1 MSFLFSHTCSAL
13 HNLPGENSAWNHS
26 TQQLNFSCWSIT
38 SPSFILPG
46 QWKRN
51 HFLHGTGAPLF
62 FFFFLDARFTFG
74 ADHQQIFAKWQQ
86 LLCLQ
91 STKSWKGNDVPLP
104 TQKKKKEKCKKR
116 RKIQEKHICCWSQA
130 SVYTVCS
137 NLSASWLPFWAGF
150 MAPSVAKMHKMFS
163 LCLAPACSCP
173 PLWRRLICGNTCVIL
188 EIPWPRTT
196 QHTAADYLHL
206 TAEYRRASSLA
217 KWFWADMEVFSL
229 KQWSRSSGY
238 GRIGRASNSAQQK
251 VGMEA

>member
-1 MSFLFSHTCSAL
+1 MHYIIYL
-13 HNLPGENSAWNHS
+13 GR
-26 TQQLNFSCWSIT
+26 
-38 SPSFILPG
+38 ILPEITP
-46 QWKRN
+46 RSSLISAAEVS
-51 HFLHGTGAPLF
+51 HLLHSSSQGNERETISYMGLEPHF
-62 FFFFLDARFTFG
+62 FFFFLDARFIFG

-91 STKSWKGNDVPLP
+91 STKSWKGNDAPPP
-104 TQKKKKEKCKKR
+104 TQKKEKCKKK

-217 KWFWADMEVFSL
+217 KWFWADMKFSL
-229 KQWSRSSGY
+229 
-238 GRIGRASNSAQQK
+238 
-251 VGMEA
+251 

>member
-62 FFFFLDARFTFG
+62 FFSLMLDLYLELT
-74 ADHQQIFAKWQQ
+74 INKS
-86 LLCLQ
+86 LL
-91 STKSWKGNDVPLP
+91 NDNSSSVCSQRSHEREMMLPLP
-104 TQKKKKEKCKKR
+104 LKKKKKEKCKKK

-217 KWFWADMEVFSL
+217 KWFWADMKFSL
-229 KQWSRSSGY
+229 
-238 GRIGRASNSAQQK
+238 
-251 VGMEA
+251 

>member
-62 FFFFLDARFTFG
+62 FFFLDARFIFG

-91 STKSWKGNDVPLP
+91 STKSWKGNDAPPP
-104 TQKKKKEKCKKR
+104 TQKKKNARKK
-116 RKIQEKHICCWSQA
+116 KNTGKTHLLLEPSLSLH
-130 SVYTVCS
+130 SVQQ
-137 NLSASWLPFWAGF
+137 
-150 MAPSVAKMHKMFS
+150 S
-163 LCLAPACSCP
+163 LCKLASILSWFHGTKCGKNAQDVFLMPCSCLLMP
-173 PLWRRLICGNTCVIL
+173 
-188 EIPWPRTT
+188 
-196 QHTAADYLHL
+196 
-206 TAEYRRASSLA
+206 SSLKAAHMRQHLCYLRNTLA
-217 KWFWADMEVFSL
+217 KNNPAHS
-229 KQWSRSSGY
+229 SRLFTPDC
-238 GRIGRASNSAQQK
+238 RIQK
-251 VGMEA
+251 GK